1 MAKKRSSRT
10 KRKYSK
16 KNTSKKNK
24 SKSRKRTNRKKGGME
39 GWQGSQFPPG
49 SNLSKELNESMGVQN
64 PSFQEQAP
72 YGPLSECQTLECKKR
87 RAEIALETAKEELE
101 KITIELNDARD
112 RERMKQI
119 LVPLQNA
126 YNEISNMTTNAVS
139 YSSKNLRKKAKRLGV
154 QGKKAIGKTVA
165 KTAKKAAALASAKL
179 SLTPENRGDLLK
191 FQQSAERFDRSLDD

>member
-1 MAKKRSSRT
+1 MARKRSSRT

-24 SKSRKRTNRKKGGME
+24 SKSRKRSYRKKGGME

-101 KITIELNDARD
+101 KTLIELNDARD
-112 RERMKQI
+112 RE
-119 LVPLQNA
+119 
-126 YNEISNMTTNAVS
+126 
-139 YSSKNLRKKAKRLGV
+139 RLGV